1 MPEVLSGGF
10 DLHPRAYAPRQLLG
24 VSGYCVPGPCVPSCV
39 CHVGVCEHCAPP
51 LAITHHT
58 RMLGFHLMGMARCRC
73 GSSAISA
80 DTSGESD
87 SSSSPGAPNVSSHHP
102 PLENFV
108 FRMCAKRGTHALTVI
123 LALACAQ
130 FARGRGCLGNGCASY
145 SVPSYRMLRRSLLV
159 FSVPRQ

>member
-1 MPEVLSGGF
+1 MYLTAREQGAKSREFTCPRCSAADSTFIHEHMLPDSFWGF
-10 DLHPRAYAPRQLLG
+10 QDIAYQVHAFPRVFAMS
-24 VSGYCVPGPCVPSCV
+24 VCVNIVQ
-39 CHVGVCEHCAPP
+39 PP

-102 PLENFV
+102 PLEIFL
-108 FRMCAKRGTHALTVI
+108 FRMCAKR
-123 LALACAQ
+123 
-130 FARGRGCLGNGCASY
+130 
-145 SVPSYRMLRRSLLV
+145 
-159 FSVPRQ
+159 